1 VKYIP
6 NDCNVQD
13 PREESHS
20 VAELAQQCGPRGSG
34 VQVGLGGGGGGGNK
48 KKIRGGDLRRRKK
61 IGGGGENSKTT

>member
-1 VKYIP
+1 MKYIP

-34 VQVGLGGGGGGGNK
+34 VQVRLGRGGGGGGVGTRK
-48 KKIRGGDLRRRKK
+48 KLRRR
-61 IGGGGENSKTT
+61 I

>member
-13 PREESHS
+13 PREERHS

-34 VQVGLGGGGGGGNK
+34 VQVGLGGGGGVGKRYKLGGR
-48 KKIRGGDLRRRKK
+48 I
-61 IGGGGENSKTT
+61 

>member
-34 VQVGLGGGGGGGNK
+34 VQVRLGRGGGGGGVGN
-48 KKIRGGDLRRRKK
+48 R
-61 IGGGGENSKTT
+61 